1 MRSSDVT
8 RCIFSETAPPIPG
21 AVVAALQAKRDSRSE
36 LYGDRVPYFITRGGP
51 KTRLADRAHSL
62 DEMIWH
68 ERDG

>member
-1 MRSSDVT
+1 MLALDVICYT
-8 RCIFSETAPPIPG
+8 FSETAPPIPG

-36 LYGDRVPYFITRGGP
+36 LYGDRVPYVITRGGP

-62 DEMIWH
+62 DEIIWH